1 MAADPI
7 DVRYDEIVRR
17 LRVLPG
23 APAELRARVVE
34 LGATA
39 DVRRPRRRGLTLAVA
54 VGLLVVAA
62 VAGIV
67 LGSGGSGPK
76 KSASFAARTAGNVGA
91 PDTLTSETGAGAAHG
106 GKAVFAPEA
115 RPNLTK
121 ADGIELPVNPARLT
135 EVHASMRLRVK
146 SVGGLSK
153 ATAKA
158 MRITRALGGF
168 VQSVDYGSPSHGN
181 GDAYL
186 TVRVPVAR
194 VQQAITRF
202 TALGTILS
210 QHVSIRDLQDQANAE
225 ELRILQL
232 RQLAAQLRAKLAG
245 SLTPEERVA
254 VQARLDAVRGLLR
267 AKTGQHTGTLR
278 QGRLST
284 FELELTTRKGAAVA
298 PSKPGPIERAARHA
312 LSALS
317 KTIAGL
323 LYALI
328 VLSPLLVLAAA
339 VLWGAR
345 YRRRR
350 VEQRL
355 LARA

>member
-1 MAADPI
+1 MAADSI
-7 DVRYDEIVRR
+7 DERYDDIVRG
-17 LRVLPG
+17 LRALPG
-23 APAELRARVVE
+23 APAELRGRVLE
-34 LGATA
+34 LAAVA
-39 DVRRPRRRGLTLAVA
+39 DTPRPRRRGLRLALAFALV
-54 VGLLVVAA
+54 VVAA
-62 VAGIV
+62 VAAISLTSGSPRSGHKVSGQAASSAGGGTAHRVQLAPV
-67 LGSGGSGPK
+67 LGKRNAPS
-76 KSASFAARTAGNVGA
+76 VG
-91 PDTLTSETGAGAAHG
+91 
-106 GKAVFAPEA
+106 
-115 RPNLTK
+115 
-121 ADGIELPVNPARLT
+121 LPISPGRLT
-135 EVHASMRLRVK
+135 EVHASLRVRVS
-146 SVGGLSK
+146 SVDRLSK
-153 ATAKA
+153 ATARA
-158 MRITRALGGF
+158 MRITRRLGGF
-168 VQSVDYGSPSHGN
+168 VQSVDYGTPRGGN

-186 TVRVPVAR
+186 TVRIPVAH
-194 VQQAITRF
+194 VQQAVARF

-210 QHVSIRDLQDQANAE
+210 QHLSIRDLQDQANAE
-225 ELRILQL
+225 VLRILRL
-232 RQLAAQLRAKLAG
+232 RQLAAELRAKLRG

-267 AKTGQHTGTLR
+267 AKTGQHAGTLR

-284 FELELTTRKGAAVA
+284 FQLELTTRKGAAAA
-298 PSKPGPIERAARHA
+298 PSHPGRIGRAARHA
-312 LSALS
+312 FSALS

>member
-7 DVRYDEIVRR
+7 DERYDEIVRG
-17 LRVLPG
+17 LRALPG
-23 APAELRARVVE
+23 APAEVRGRVLE
-34 LGATA
+34 L
-39 DVRRPRRRGLTLAVA
+39 
-54 VGLLVVAA
+54 AA
-62 VAGIV
+62 VADTPRPPRRALRLVVVVALLVAALVAAIA
-67 LGSGGSGPK
+67 LSSGGSGTK
-76 KSASFAARTAGNVGA
+76 TSAS
-91 PDTLTSETGAGAAHG
+91 SG
-106 GKAVFAPEA
+106 GGSVEA
-115 RPNLTK
+115 RPALTPNRQRPK
-121 ADGIELPVNPARLT
+121 TFTTHSTQLGTVRGAFNEPAVGLPITPGRLT
-135 EVHASMRLRVK
+135 EVHASLRLRVRN
-146 SVGGLSK
+146 VEGLSK
-153 ATAKA
+153 ATARA
-158 MRITRALGGF
+158 MRITRSLGGF
-168 VQSVDYGSPSHGN
+168 VQSVDYGTPSGGN

-186 TVRVPVAR
+186 AVRIPVGK
-194 VQQAITRF
+194 VQQAVTRF
-202 TALGTILS
+202 TALGSILS
-210 QHVSIRDLQDQANAE
+210 QHLSIRDLQNQANAE

-267 AKTGQHTGTLR
+267 AKTGQHAGTVR

-284 FELELTTRKGAAVA
+284 FELELTTRKGAAAA
-298 PSKPGPIERAARHA
+298 PSHPGRIGRAARHA
-312 LSALS
+312 FSALS
-317 KTIAGL
+317 KTIAGA

-345 YRRRR
+345 FRRRR